1 MYWFMTG
8 SPISIVPFLLV
19 CLGWAVGGWLLARR
33 AFHLAAH
40 ERLPVGIGVGLG
52 AHLFLA
58 NFLGQWLAPG
68 VAFPLAGIAVLFA
81 GVIAFVRGPR
91 TTLREDL
98 RGWPIVVGILAATL
112 LFTLI
117 GRGLA
122 ILDDRK
128 NLSLISLMAAGDIP
142 PHFYMNPAVLFRY
155 HYGFQLFGASAM
167 RLGGFFPWS
176 AFDLTKGFV
185 AALSLGVAYLAGR
198 RLSHSAV
205 GGWLLC
211 AALLFAGGARWLLL
225 LAPPAFLN
233 VAGQAMT
240 LWGTASQASTLRQAL
255 LGDWIIAGGPP
266 FPIPFAYLSGV
277 LEPFTLGMQAGPG
290 SLSRLFLVMALL
302 LLPRLRSGVGAAVL
316 AVLFSSW
323 ALAFE
328 ASFGLFSAGVLAW
341 AVAIRAWKGDEPWRR
356 RLRWAVAAVVAA
368 GAVSLIQGGTIT
380 EMARGALFG
389 GPPEAT
395 SAGGPLFS
403 LRWPAA
409 IVSSHLGELRLD
421 HGPTIVIAALELG
434 AALVV
439 GPFVVVRSFHW
450 GRRGRFE
457 LAILGMAS
465 LAGFLLPLFV
475 RYRADRDI
483 SRFTAFALLGWV
495 ILSVPLCLQAWRRWP
510 TWPVRFGSAAY
521 FAALVFPGVVV
532 LGSLLTAVPSG
543 VFTEKMAA
551 LDAGM
556 ATRLWDQL
564 PPQAIVF
571 DSHPWRA
578 VVLSGRLTRSSDLD
592 YESLPIWSA
601 LVAEPSPAGMADAG
615 YTHVYAD
622 EHWWRTLSEA
632 ARRSFDDA
640 CVQVLWEGVDNADN
654 GWRKVLDISGC
665 RSGP

>member
-1 MYWFMTG
+1 MYWFMSG
-8 SPISIVPFLLV
+8 SPISILPFLMV
-19 CLGWAVGGWLLARR
+19 CVGWAVGGWLVARR
-33 AFHLAAH
+33 AFRLAAN
-40 ERLPVGIGVGLG
+40 ERLTLGIGVGLG
-52 AHLFLA
+52 AYLFLS
-58 NFLGQWLAPG
+58 NIFGQFLTPG
-68 VAFPLAGIAVLFA
+68 VAFPLAGTAVLLA
-81 GVIAFVRGPR
+81 GVFAFARRPR
-91 TTLREDL
+91 TALREDL
-98 RGWPIVVGILAATL
+98 RGWPILVGILAATL

-185 AALSLGVAYLAGR
+185 AAISLGVAYLAGR

-233 VAGQAMT
+233 LAGQAMT
-240 LWGTASQASTLRQAL
+240 LWGTASGASTLREAL
-255 LGDWIIAGGPP
+255 LGHWVIGGGPP

-290 SLSRLFLVMALL
+290 SLSRLFLLMALL
-302 LLPRLRSGVGAAVL
+302 LLPRLRGGVGALVL
-316 AVLFSSW
+316 AVVFSSW

-328 ASFGLFSAGVLAW
+328 ATFGLFSAGVLAW
-341 AVAIRAWKGDEPWRR
+341 AVATRVWKGDEPWRR
-356 RLRWAVAAVVAA
+356 RLRWAVAAVAAA
-368 GAVSLIQGGTIT
+368 GAVSLVQGGTIT

-389 GPPEAT
+389 GQSEAASVT
-395 SAGGPLFS
+395 GPLFS
-403 LRWPAA
+403 FRWPAA
-409 IVSSHLGELRLD
+409 VVSSHLGELRLD
-421 HGPTIVIAALELG
+421 YWPTIVVAALELG
-434 AALVV
+434 AALCL
-439 GPFVVVRSFHW
+439 GPFVVVRSLHW

-457 LAILGMAS
+457 LATLGMAS

-483 SRFTAFALLGWV
+483 SRFAAFALLIWV
-495 ILSVPLCLQAWRRWP
+495 ILTVPLCLQAWRRWRR
-510 TWPVRFGSAAY
+510 WPVRFGSAAY
-521 FAALVFPGVVV
+521 FVALMFPGIVV

-578 VVLSGRLTRSSDLD
+578 VVLSGRLTKTSELD

-601 LVAEPSPAGMADAG
+601 LVAEPSPERIAGAG

-632 ARRSFDDA
+632 ARRSFDDP

-654 GWRKVLDISGC
+654 GWRMVLDISGC
-665 RSGP
+665 AAGA